1 MPTSRPTVNKS
12 VFGASR
18 ECAAKGWF
26 TKHVRPSRPL
36 DAGARMRSEQGN
48 LVGARAR
55 LLFPDGI
62 LISTSTRQDEVA
74 ETARLMNDGQVQ
86 TLFEPCFK
94 AGDFIARADILT
106 REDDGWH
113 LIEVKSGTQL
123 KTEYIQDVAYTAMV
137 ARLTNI
143 RLARVSLMILNKEYL
158 LGDPL
163 DSQFATL
170 DVTAEVETL
179 IPEFRAMMDGLPEI
193 LCRDSPPDATIS
205 PVCRNCEFFQ
215 SDCVGKEII
224 HPIFDLPRITKQ
236 QCGALLRSGWKSIL
250 DVSSSR
256 LINQMQ
262 KDVLKSVKKG
272 KMVVNGARLR
282 ELLGQVEWPVY
293 YLDFES
299 LTVAMPFYPEVR
311 PYEQVLTQ
319 YSLHVFAGPG
329 EQQRHSEYL
338 ADPARDCREELAEVL
353 LRDLEEKGSVV
364 VYSHFE
370 KTILEAL
377 AIRFPGIA
385 DRVEAVLARLFDL
398 RQVFGSAIYHPEFR
412 GSESIKYTL
421 PALTDM
427 TYEDLNLK
435 NGQEAVAAF
444 LELANGGLEHEV
456 FQQLRKDLL
465 DYCARDTLAMVRL
478 HHVAMDILERHS

>member
-62 LISTSTRQDEVA
+62 LISTSTRQDGVA
-74 ETARLMNDGQVQ
+74 ETARLMNDGRVQ

-94 AGDFIARADILT
+94 AGDFIARANILT

-123 KTEYIQDVAYTAMV
+123 KTEYIQDVAYTATV
-137 ARLTNI
+137 ARLTDI
-143 RLARVSLMILNKEYL
+143 RLARVSLKILNKEYL

-205 PVCRNCEFFQ
+205 PVCR
-215 SDCVGKEII
+215 
-224 HPIFDLPRITKQ
+224 H
-236 QCGALLRSGWKSIL
+236 
-250 DVSSSR
+250 
-256 LINQMQ
+256 
-262 KDVLKSVKKG
+262 
-272 KMVVNGARLR
+272 
-282 ELLGQVEWPVY
+282 
-293 YLDFES
+293 
-299 LTVAMPFYPEVR
+299 
-311 PYEQVLTQ
+311 
-319 YSLHVFAGPG
+319 
-329 EQQRHSEYL
+329 
-338 ADPARDCREELAEVL
+338 
-353 LRDLEEKGSVV
+353 
-364 VYSHFE
+364 
-370 KTILEAL
+370 
-377 AIRFPGIA
+377 
-385 DRVEAVLARLFDL
+385 
-398 RQVFGSAIYHPEFR
+398 
-412 GSESIKYTL
+412 
-421 PALTDM
+421 
-427 TYEDLNLK
+427 
-435 NGQEAVAAF
+435 
-444 LELANGGLEHEV
+444 GGLEHEV
-456 FQQLRKDLL
+456 FQQRRKDLL
-465 DYCARDTLAMVRL
+465 DYRARDTLAMVRL